1 MSDFPI
7 VKATP
12 EEAIYV
18 DSQLTDFVCEQV
30 PFTQQQ
36 NQVFLNYV
44 IKEDGVVIA
53 GINADLYYWG
63 MLYIS
68 EVFVNAK
75 FRGRRLG
82 SQLLLHLENE
92 ARKLGGTL
100 SQCDTFDFLFKDFY
114 LKHGYN
120 IFGVLEDCPPG
131 HQRYYLSKKLFK

>member
-1 MSDFPI
+1 MSDLPI

-18 DSQLTDFVCEQV
+18 DSQVCEQV

-53 GINADLYYWG
+53 GINTDLYYWG

-82 SQLLLHLENE
+82 SQLLE
-92 ARKLGGTL
+92 
-100 SQCDTFDFLFKDFY
+100 
-114 LKHGYN
+114 
-120 IFGVLEDCPPG
+120 
-131 HQRYYLSKKLFK
+131 